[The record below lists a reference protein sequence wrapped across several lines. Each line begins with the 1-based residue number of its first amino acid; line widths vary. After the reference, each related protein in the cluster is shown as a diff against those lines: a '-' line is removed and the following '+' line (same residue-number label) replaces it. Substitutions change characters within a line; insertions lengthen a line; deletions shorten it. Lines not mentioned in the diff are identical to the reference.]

1 MKNHIIFLFLF
12 CTATVSA
19 QVDDS
24 TASMMPPQM
33 AGVLNFP
40 KQFFFFDFTNSGWLN
55 APENIKSKLI
65 SGGLNINLFYEF
77 NIVKAKVGIA
87 PGISYSVSGVKSNS
101 IYKYEYSTA
110 GSEMV
115 YTDLEP
121 YSDSLFIKSKLS
133 VSYVEIPVEVH
144 IHLKPN
150 SKKLG
155 FLIAPGFRAG
165 MLVGDFWKLNYHQSI
180 VGADKLKVYGIENI
194 SPFRYGVSLRLMYY
208 KFGLFGYY
216 QLNHL
221 FEENKG
227 AAVTPYSVGISV
239 SPF

>member
-1 MKNHIIFLFLF
+1 MKNRFLFLLLF
-12 CTATVSA
+12 SVSPTFS
-19 QVDDS
+19 QVNDS
-24 TASMMPPQM
+24 TGSMMPPQR

-55 APENIKSKLI
+55 APEDIKTKLI
-65 SGGLNINLFYEF
+65 SGGLNFNFFFEF
-77 NIVKAKVGIA
+77 NIIKSKLGIA
-87 PGISYSVSGVKSNS
+87 PGISYSVSGTKSNS
-101 IYKYEYSTA
+101 IYDYQYSDF
-110 GSEMV
+110 GSEIV
-115 YTDLEP
+115 YTRLTLLGDTL
-121 YSDSLFIKSKLS
+121 YTKSKLS
-133 VSYVEIPVEVH
+133 VSYLEIPVEVH

-165 MLVGDFWKLNYHQSI
+165 VLVGDFWKLNYHQSI
-180 VGADKLKVYGIENI
+180 AGADKVKIYGIENI
-194 SPFRYGVSLRLMYY
+194 SPFRYGVTLRLMYY

-227 AAVTPYSVGISV
+227 DAITPYSIGISV